1 MKIRSYAW
9 STFRSVSRFL
19 PRQVRSYLRNK
30 PTRFRIAKPLDIVS
44 HRPRKE
50 FSGRNVIVAGLFSSP
65 TGIGKAATL
74 VALTLER
81 QGSLVTCVD
90 ISSAMGLPL
99 ISKTSIV
106 PLSRE
111 CERSTVT
118 DIVLVLNPCGVN
130 LQHLFS
136 TGWLVDRCIV
146 AHWVWETEA
155 LPDFWK
161 EDSVSYDEIWTPTEF
176 VEETVRASL
185 TNFKG
190 PIRTLPYAIDSK
202 LIDTSLLPDR
212 VELRNRLGIRRD
224 IFAIGYSFSCGSNY
238 QRKNPEAAIKQF
250 RAAFPDDEDSVLLIL
265 RCPDLSRHNAE
276 NFELRSKITEDKR
289 IILFDDKMFIT
300 IEEFYAVIDLYLSP
314 SRVEGFGLNLVEASQ
329 MCIPVITS
337 GWRLAPQIAALPH
350 IHTVDYD
357 LVPIV
362 DPQGQYIH
370 GAGKRWSEPRLES
383 VVAKLRL
390 LRREH
395 HRL

>member
-9 STFRSVSRFL
+9 STFRRVSRFL
-19 PRQVRSYLRNK
+19 PRRFRSYLRSK
-30 PTRFRIAKPLDIVS
+30 PTRFRITKPLDITS
-44 HRPRKE
+44 HRPRKG
-50 FSGRNVIVAGLFSSP
+50 FSGQEVIVAGLFSSP

-74 VALTLER
+74 VARTLER
-81 QGSLVTCVD
+81 QGSLVTCID
-90 ISSAMGLPL
+90 ISSAMGLPA
-99 ISKTSIV
+99 ISQASIV

-130 LQHLFS
+130 LQHLFRAE
-136 TGWLVDRCIV
+136 WLVDRCIV

-155 LPDFWK
+155 LPEFWK
-161 EDSVSYDEIWTPTEF
+161 DDSVSYDEIWTPTEF

-190 PIRTLPYAIDSK
+190 PIRTVPYTIDFE
-202 LIDTSLLPDR
+202 LIDTSLLPNR
-212 VELRNRLGIRRD
+212 VELRTRLGIKRD
-224 IFAIGYSFSCGSNY
+224 IFVIGFSFSCGSNY

-250 RAAFPDDEDSVLLIL
+250 RAAFPDDDDSVLLIL
-265 RCPDLSRHNAE
+265 RCPDLSRHSAE
-276 NFELRSKITEDKR
+276 NFELRCKIAEDER
-289 IILFDDKMFIT
+289 IVLFDDTTFIT
-300 IEEFYAVIDLYLSP
+300 IEEFYVVIDLYLSP

-329 MCIPVITS
+329 MRIPVITS
-337 GWRLAPQIAALPH
+337 GWRLAPQIADLPH

-362 DPQGQYIH
+362 DPQGQYTH
-370 GAGKRWSEPRLES
+370 GAGGRWSEPRLES

-390 LRREH
+390 LKREH
-395 HRL
+395 HRF

>member
-9 STFRSVSRFL
+9 STFRSISRFL
-19 PRQVRSYLRNK
+19 PRQFRSFLRAK
-30 PTRFRIAKPLDIVS
+30 PTRFRITKPLDIIS

-50 FSGRNVIVAGLFSSP
+50 FSGRDVIVAGLFSSP

-74 VALTLER
+74 VARTLQR
-81 QGSLVTCVD
+81 HCSVVTCVD
-90 ISSAMGLPL
+90 ISSAIGLPL
-99 ISKTSIV
+99 ISKASIV

-118 DIVLVLNPCGVN
+118 DVVLVLNPCGVN

-136 TGWLVDRCIV
+136 AEWLVDRCIV

-155 LPDFWK
+155 FPDFWK
-161 EDSVSYDEIWTPTEF
+161 DDAVSYDEIWTPTEY
-176 VEETVRASL
+176 VEESARSSL
-185 TNFKG
+185 TSFKG
-190 PIRTLPYAIDSK
+190 PIRTLPYAIDFN
-202 LIDTSLLPDR
+202 LIDTGSLPSR
-212 VELRNRLGIRRD
+212 AELRTRLGIRSET
-224 IFAIGYSFSCGSNY
+224 FAIGYSFSCGSNY
-238 QRKNPEAAIKQF
+238 QRKNPEAAIRQF
-250 RAAFPDDEDSVLLIL
+250 RAAFSDDDDSVILIL
-265 RCPDLSRHNAE
+265 RCPDLGRHGAE
-276 NFELRSKITEDKR
+276 NLELRSKVAEDKR
-289 IILFDDKMFIT
+289 ILLFNDTTFIT

-329 MCIPVITS
+329 MRIPVITS
-337 GWRLAPQIAALPH
+337 GWRLAPQIADLPH

-390 LRREH
+390 LQREH